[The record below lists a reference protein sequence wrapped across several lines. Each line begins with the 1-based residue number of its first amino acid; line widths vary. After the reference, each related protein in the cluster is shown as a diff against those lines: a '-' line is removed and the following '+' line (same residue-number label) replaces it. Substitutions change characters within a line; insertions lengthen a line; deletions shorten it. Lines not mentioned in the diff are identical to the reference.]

1 MGNTGSKENVISE
14 EALNE
19 YVELTYLNKNEI
31 RQIYKRLDDLE
42 PGILKQNLHYRF
54 SVEQINKILPQI
66 HCNPFCDV
74 IYRVFSSKQDG
85 HLSFEDT
92 LDLSVRAAW
101 AFEIFDFDGDNQV
114 SLDDLIE
121 MVRRLAGTDERGQNR
136 IDRQQAED
144 VARMEAINPFAKSRK
159 AAFYRNK
166 FPIAVTDSAAEILQ
180 NRNGYHIIIHDCVLI
195 TLFFQI
201 LQEIDLSDAGNIA
214 PQEFIQLLSKMPDFA
229 HTFQFKIN

>member
-1 MGNTGSKENVISE
+1 MGNTGFKENVISE

-19 YVELTYLNKNEI
+19 YVELTYLNKSEI

-85 HLSFEDT
+85 RLSFEDT
-92 LDLSVRAAW
+92 LDLCSAFSMNCPRSVRAAW

-121 MVRRLAGTDERGQNR
+121 TVRRLAGTDERGQDR

-144 VARMEAINPFAKSRK
+144 VARMM
-159 AAFYRNK
+159 
-166 FPIAVTDSAAEILQ
+166 
-180 NRNGYHIIIHDCVLI
+180 
-195 TLFFQI
+195 
-201 LQEIDLSDAGNIA
+201 LQEIDLSGAGNIA

-229 HTFQFKIN
+229 HMFQFKIN

>member
-92 LDLSVRAAW
+92 LDL
-101 AFEIFDFDGDNQV
+101 
-114 SLDDLIE
+114 
-121 MVRRLAGTDERGQNR
+121 
-136 IDRQQAED
+136 
-144 VARMEAINPFAKSRK
+144 
-159 AAFYRNK
+159 
-166 FPIAVTDSAAEILQ
+166 
-180 NRNGYHIIIHDCVLI
+180 
-195 TLFFQI
+195 I

>member
-74 IYRVFSSKQDG
+74 IYRVFS
-85 HLSFEDT
+85 
-92 LDLSVRAAW
+92 VRAAW

-144 VARMEAINPFAKSRK
+144 EAINPFAKSRK

-166 FPIAVTDSAAEILQ
+166 FPIAVTDSAAEIQLLQ

-214 PQEFIQLLSKMPDFA
+214 PQEFIQLLSKMTDFA